1 MEEEQCS
8 NHQGAHNIQERQ
20 FIDNIGEEKCG
31 NYWIHCTAQERNHK
45 SALGG

>member
-20 FIDNIGEEKCG
+20 FIDNIGEENVVIIG
-31 NYWIHCTAQERNHK
+31 FIVLHRNGIIKVH
-45 SALGG
+45 